1 MAAVE
6 VWGGGVNTWECD
18 RMGHMNVRYYVAK
31 AMDGLAGLAA
41 ELGMPGVFAPGAPAT
56 LLVREHHIRF
66 LREAHPGAFLYM
78 TGGVLEMGESDARLL
93 LTFFHPSGEPC
104 ATFNTVVS
112 HVTAQD
118 ARPFPWPQRI
128 HERAQ
133 GLTTELADYA
143 APRSIGLDPVAS
155 RASLE
160 RAEALNLRR
169 AGRGVFDVRDCDAF
183 GRMRPELFMSKLS
196 DGISQVFGG
205 TASQLVANGAPE
217 GARIGGAA
225 LEYRLLYLGWP
236 RAGDRYV
243 LRSGL
248 SGCDE
253 RARRLIHWLLDPD
266 TGRPWGVA
274 EAIVI
279 SLDLDARKV
288 IKMPPETQAAIRLEA
303 FEGLSL

>member
-41 ELGMPGVFAPGAPAT
+41 ELGMPRVFAPGAQAT
-56 LLVREHHIRF
+56 LIVREHHIRF
-66 LREAHPGAFLYM
+66 LREAHPGSFLYM
-78 TGGVLEMGESDARLL
+78 TGGVLEMGECEARLL
-93 LTFFHPSGEPC
+93 LTFFHPNGEPC
-104 ATFNTVVS
+104 ATFNTVVA
-112 HVTAQD
+112 HVTAEEG
-118 ARPFPWPQRI
+118 RPFPWPQRI
-128 HERAQ
+128 RERAKALQ
-133 GLTTELADYA
+133 VALEDYA
-143 APRSIGLDPVAS
+143 APRSIRLDPVAS
-155 RASLE
+155 AASLQ
-160 RAEALNLRR
+160 RAEALDLRR

-205 TASQLVANGAPE
+205 ATSQLVANGAPE

-225 LEYRLLYLGWP
+225 LEYRLLYFGWP

-248 SGCDE
+248 SDCDE
-253 RARRLIHWLLDPD
+253 RVRRLIHWLLDPE

-288 IKMPPETQAAIRLEA
+288 IKMPPEAQAAIRREA
-303 FEGLSL
+303 YAELTL

>member
-41 ELGMPGVFAPGAPAT
+41 ELGMPRVFAPGAQAT
-56 LLVREHHIRF
+56 LVVREHHIRF
-66 LREAHPGAFLYM
+66 LREAHPGSFLFM
-78 TGGVLEMGESDARLL
+78 TGGVLEMGECEARLL
-93 LTFFHPSGEPC
+93 LTLFHPNGEPC
-104 ATFNTVVS
+104 ATFNTVVA
-112 HVTAQD
+112 HVTAEEG
-118 ARPFPWPQRI
+118 RPFPWPQRI
-128 HERAQ
+128 RERAKALQ
-133 GLTTELADYA
+133 VELEDYA
-143 APRSIGLDPVAS
+143 APRSIRLDPVVSA
-155 RASLE
+155 ASLQ

-205 TASQLVANGAPE
+205 ATSQLVANGAPE

-225 LEYRLLYLGWP
+225 LEYRLLYFGWP

-248 SGCDE
+248 SDCDE
-253 RARRLIHWLLDPD
+253 RVRRLIHWLLDPE

-288 IKMPPETQAAIRLEA
+288 IKMPPEAQAAIRREA
-303 FEGLSL
+303 YAELTL

>member
-1 MAAVE
+1 
-6 VWGGGVNTWECD
+6 
-18 RMGHMNVRYYVAK
+18 VRFYVAK

-41 ELGMPGVFAPGAPAT
+41 ELGMPRIFAPGAQAT
-56 LLVREHHIRF
+56 LIVREHHIRF
-66 LREAHPGAFLYM
+66 LREAHPGAYLYM
-78 TGGVLEMGESDARLL
+78 TGGVLEMGEADARIL
-93 LTFFHPSGEPC
+93 LTFFHPDGEPC
-104 ATFNTVVS
+104 ATFNTVVA
-112 HVTAQD
+112 HVTAD
-118 ARPFPWPQRI
+118 EGRPFPWPQRI
-128 HERAQ
+128 RDRATA
-133 GLTTELADYA
+133 LSAELPDYG
-143 APRSIGLDPVAS
+143 APRSIPLDPVAS
-155 RASLE
+155 RASLD
-160 RAEALNLRR
+160 RAEALDLRR

-205 TASQLVANGAPE
+205 ATSKLVANGAPA

-248 SGCDE
+248 SDCDE
-253 RARRLIHWLLDPD
+253 RVRRLIHWLLDPD

-274 EAIVI
+274 EAVVI

-288 IKMPPETQAAIRLEA
+288 IKMPPEAQEAIRAEA
-303 FEGLSL
+303 YRELTL

>member
-41 ELGMPGVFAPGAPAT
+41 ELGMPRVFAPGAQAT
-56 LLVREHHIRF
+56 LIVREHHIRF
-66 LREAHPGAFLYM
+66 LREAHPGSFLYM
-78 TGGVLEMGESDARLL
+78 TGGVLEMGECDARLL

-104 ATFNTVVS
+104 ATFNTVVA
-112 HVTAQD
+112 HVTAEEG
-118 ARPFPWPQRI
+118 RPFPWPQRI
-128 HERAQ
+128 RERAQ
-133 GLTTELADYA
+133 ALKVELEDYA
-143 APRSIGLDPVAS
+143 APRSIRLDPVAS
-155 RASLE
+155 AASIE

-205 TASQLVANGAPE
+205 AASKLVADGAPE

-248 SGCDE
+248 SDCDE
-253 RARRLIHWLLDPD
+253 RVRRLIHWLLDPD

-288 IKMPPETQAAIRLEA
+288 IKMPPEAQAAIRREA
-303 FEGLSL
+303 YAELTL

>member
-41 ELGMPGVFAPGAPAT
+41 ELGMPGVFAPGAQAT

-78 TGGVLEMGESDARLL
+78 TGGVLEMGETDARLL
-93 LTFFHPSGEPC
+93 LTFFHPDGEPC
-104 ATFNTVVS
+104 ATFNTVVE
-112 HVTAQD
+112 HVTAEEG
-118 ARPFPWPQRI
+118 RCFPWPQRI
-128 HERAQ
+128 RARAEA
-133 GLTTELADYA
+133 LTAGLADYA
-143 APRSIGLDPVAS
+143 APRSIRLDPVAS

-205 TASQLVANGAPE
+205 ASAQLVANGLPD

-248 SGCDE
+248 SDCDE
-253 RARRLIHWLLDPD
+253 RVRRLIHWLLDPE

-288 IKMPPETQAAIRLEA
+288 IKITPEAQEAIRREA
-303 FEGLSL
+303 YTELTL